1 MRRGNKSHK
10 VPNVKLRP
18 ALLQPRPARAH
29 DPDVSCDRSS
39 DSEIPPNGSMVD
51 LCPRPFKGFS
61 ICATGTMDK
70 SILFKMAFEL
80 GATST
85 SDFTDRVT
93 HLIASSH
100 GGLKY
105 MCALER
111 KIPIMTP
118 DWITEAH
125 TIWLRGDDV
134 NVEQSISKHR
144 LPIFSGIVLS
154 LSGVEDIH
162 RRTEINRLVTA
173 HQGTYLRDLERP
185 VRITHLLCS
194 GDTETDKMKYADKFN
209 KRKEAHIHLIWEE
222 WFWDCL
228 EFGGRFDE
236 RKYQVSRPRPE
247 RKSLRENPISSFPV
261 QDSAPGSHRNSA
273 IPVED
278 YNEPK
283 RIEPVV
289 PNGSFTVIDNLPI
302 DGDEEEM
309 AIINRPVPAV
319 TLQLWQSLLKPR
331 GFELDGVK
339 LVRSP
344 SKSQV
349 KRSPPSTPTRPRV
362 RRNVTNHN
370 GAEVQPGKEKE
381 KESVIS
387 SFRRTHSFAPVPV
400 KELTVRQPFRRSTT
414 CSVVCPGES
423 GLHGPVRPE
432 GVSATPTLFAGY
444 IFRLLGEA
452 RCSNVRFAIE
462 NGGGVVTDDDAEEP
476 SFIIVRLIRYVPS
489 GRLAVA
495 LWNSTLTLTTLVVC
509 RGSGSKLY
517 HDEFDDY
524 VRAKYRTECWLE
536 HSVFHERI
544 CEPDENV
551 SFTPLRIA
559 TPVPDAEKINLGL
572 SGLDQSELCWIR
584 RLVRA
589 IGAFS
594 LRSCTICVNHHHAC
608 VGTTLEPTFSR
619 RSTHLV
625 CPSGTGAK
633 FDKALEWR
641 IPVVSLAWLEDI
653 ARMGTIPRVNEYLIG
668 GSLAGVSV
676 DGEDGFGHAEHP
688 NPAPEAKRDKGKG
701 KEKEVD
707 YQMIDITNDDS
718 TRQPMFVKNATLLQ
732 DPAPQDWENN
742 ARHHH
747 DKTSEPRSSPRHA
760 FGKPRFLMHNSDP
773 PEDHGNH
780 PPTSSPPVPPPLSS
794 SPPPVE
800 AELPLF
806 EPTPPMLASAVPVR
820 RPSEV
825 EVQAHAQALAH
836 APIPTQAQIPSSTSP
851 SPMKLL
857 PSSWLPDAFAAS
869 SPARLPD
876 TDAIT
881 KALHE
886 SLTSL
891 LGKRPIAEED
901 RDEVMRDA
909 GRGGGGGG
917 GGGWAK
923 KGKRVRPGGPSNIA
937 SRDASRENVISP
949 PRPIVRPLIPPVPP
963 ADIDMSLLDGLG
975 MSGMRSTD
983 ETMRVTYEDPGQAEE
998 KRRLLRMLGGDEA
1011 KDGMRVGG
1019 TGVAV
1024 RGVVVGPG
1032 DAGRTRRTK
1041 RVKVP
1046 GF

>member
-1 MRRGNKSHK
+1 
-10 VPNVKLRP
+10 
-18 ALLQPRPARAH
+18 
-29 DPDVSCDRSS
+29 
-39 DSEIPPNGSMVD
+39 
-51 LCPRPFKGFS
+51 
-61 ICATGTMDK
+61 
-70 SILFKMAFEL
+70 MAFEL

-273 IPVED
+273 IPTTFQSTAT
-278 YNEPK
+278 K
-283 RIEPVV
+283 K
-289 PNGSFTVIDNLPI
+289 
-302 DGDEEEM
+302 EM

-344 SKSQV
+344 SKSQDAH
-349 KRSPPSTPTRPRV
+349 TRLLR
-362 RRNVTNHN
+362 
-370 GAEVQPGKEKE
+370 
-381 KESVIS
+381 
-387 SFRRTHSFAPVPV
+387 VPV
-400 KELTVRQPFRRSTT
+400 KELTVRQPISAKYDVFRVARVKS
-414 CSVVCPGES
+414 
-423 GLHGPVRPE
+423 
-432 GVSATPTLFAGY
+432 
-444 IFRLLGEA
+444 GEA

-476 SFIIVRLIRYVPS
+476 SFIIVRLI
-489 GRLAVA
+489 
-495 LWNSTLTLTTLVVC
+495 
-509 RGSGSKLY
+509 SGSKLY

-589 IGAFS
+589 IG
-594 LRSCTICVNHHHAC
+594 
-608 VGTTLEPTFSR
+608 TTLEPTFSR

-641 IPVVSLAWLEDI
+641 IPVVSLA
-653 ARMGTIPRVNEYLIG
+653 
-668 GSLAGVSV
+668 
-676 DGEDGFGHAEHP
+676 
-688 NPAPEAKRDKGKG
+688 
-701 KEKEVD
+701 
-707 YQMIDITNDDS
+707 
-718 TRQPMFVKNATLLQ
+718 
-732 DPAPQDWENN
+732 
-742 ARHHH
+742 
-747 DKTSEPRSSPRHA
+747 
-760 FGKPRFLMHNSDP
+760 
-773 PEDHGNH
+773 
-780 PPTSSPPVPPPLSS
+780 
-794 SPPPVE
+794 
-800 AELPLF
+800 
-806 EPTPPMLASAVPVR
+806 
-820 RPSEV
+820 
-825 EVQAHAQALAH
+825 
-836 APIPTQAQIPSSTSP
+836 
-851 SPMKLL
+851 
-857 PSSWLPDAFAAS
+857 
-869 SPARLPD
+869 
-876 TDAIT
+876 
-881 KALHE
+881 
-886 SLTSL
+886 
-891 LGKRPIAEED
+891 
-901 RDEVMRDA
+901 
-909 GRGGGGGG
+909 
-917 GGGWAK
+917 
-923 KGKRVRPGGPSNIA
+923 
-937 SRDASRENVISP
+937 
-949 PRPIVRPLIPPVPP
+949 
-963 ADIDMSLLDGLG
+963 
-975 MSGMRSTD
+975 
-983 ETMRVTYEDPGQAEE
+983 
-998 KRRLLRMLGGDEA
+998 
-1011 KDGMRVGG
+1011 
-1019 TGVAV
+1019 
-1024 RGVVVGPG
+1024 
-1032 DAGRTRRTK
+1032 
-1041 RVKVP
+1041 
-1046 GF
+1046 